1 MTNKSGVEVK
11 AKLIAEYKNGNYNV
25 ELYDDGTKVR
35 FGDVDEFIPEF
46 PENIDVCITKRCD
59 GGCPYCYE
67 GCTINGEHGNIGEID
82 RFGNFHLP
90 KWMESLKP
98 GTELALNG
106 NDLTHPYLEHCLH
119 ALHTKG
125 VITNMTINQ
134 RHLKSNFYKLDVW
147 QCRGWIHGLGISL
160 SDSNDEFLYTA
171 LTSLKN
177 VVLHVIAGIFTMEY
191 MMKLQAVSPKLL
203 ILGYKNIGRGADYM
217 KGKSDEINSNIE
229 WLKINLPIMSQYF
242 KVLSFDN
249 LAIEQLD
256 VKNSLFAGDEEKWKT
271 FYMGDD
277 GTHTMYIDTVSGK
290 YSKNSCMSQKERY
303 KINDKDV
310 IEMFNDIRSR
320 YGIKIA
326 SNDTL
331 D

>member
-1 MTNKSGVEVK
+1 MGNKSGVEVK
-11 AKLIAEYKNGNYNV
+11 AKLIAEYKNGNYDV

-67 GCTINGEHGNIGEID
+67 GCTIGGEHGDIGKFD

-106 NDLTHPYLEHCLH
+106 NDLTHPFLEHCLY
-119 ALHTKG
+119 ALAEQG
-125 VITNMTINQ
+125 IITNMTINQ
-134 RHLKSNFYKLDVW
+134 RHLANNITKLIYW
-147 QCRGWIHGLGISL
+147 QQKGWIHGLGISL
-160 SDSNDEFLYTA
+160 SNSNDEFLYTA
-171 LTSLKN
+171 LNFLKN
-177 VVLHVIAGIFTMEY
+177 VVLHVIAGIFTMED
-191 MMKLQAVSPKLL
+191 MINLQAVSPKLL

-217 KGKSDEINSNIE
+217 KGKSDMINSNIE
-229 WLKINLPIMSQYF
+229 FLKINLPIMKQYF
-242 KVLSFDN
+242 EVLSFDN

-256 VKNSLFAGDEEKWKT
+256 VKNSLFFGNEDKWKT

-277 GTHTMYIDTVSGK
+277 GTHTMYIDTVAGK

-303 KINDKDV
+303 LIKNKTV
-310 IEMFNDIRSR
+310 IEMFNDIRQR
-320 YGIKIA
+320 YGIKYK
-326 SNDTL
+326 
-331 D
+331 

>member
-1 MTNKSGVEVK
+1 MTNKSGVEVN

-35 FGDVDEFIPEF
+35 FGDVDEFIPKF

-67 GCTINGEHGNIGEID
+67 GCTIGGEHGNIGEFD

-90 KWMESLKP
+90 KWMQSLKP

-106 NDLTHPYLEHCLH
+106 NDLTHPFLEHCLH
-119 ALHTKG
+119 ALNTKG

-134 RHLKSNFYKLDVW
+134 RHLHQNIDVLVNW
-147 QCRGWIHGLGISL
+147 QNNGWIHGLGISL
-160 SDSNDEFLYTA
+160 SNSNDEKLYTNIIK
-171 LTSLKN
+171 LKN
-177 VVLHVIAGIFTMEY
+177 VVLHVIAGIFTMED
-191 MMKLQAVSPKLL
+191 MINLQSVSPKLL

-242 KVLSFDN
+242 NVLSFDN

-256 VKNSLFAGDEEKWKT
+256 VKNSLFFGNEEKWKT

-303 KINDKDV
+303 LIKNKTV
-310 IEMFNDIRSR
+310 IEMFNDIRNR